1 MADVKIID
9 IDGER
14 WNIKDL
20 SLTERVAKLENI
32 GTVIS
37 DNMVFNCNIS
47 NQYNF
52 GGYVTIPKG
61 TWLAMF
67 HMKFNQGTS
76 IKHLLMLDSNELA
89 LPTSPYIQ
97 IDGANCG
104 NGQINCVLQSDGT
117 KRIRP
122 YIFNYGEVSSELKA
136 TCSYSLVKLHD

>member
-9 IDGER
+9 IDGEQ

-37 DNMVFNCNIS
+37 DNMDFNCNIS

-67 HMKFNQGTS
+67 HMRFNQGTS
-76 IKHLLMLDSNELA
+76 IKHLLMLDPNEL
-89 LPTSPYIQ
+89 TSPISSYIQ

-104 NGQINCVLQSDGT
+104 YGQINCALQSDGT
-117 KRIRP
+117 KRVRP
-122 YIFNYGEVSSELKA
+122 CIFNYGEVSSELKA